1 MEERK
6 KLIKLLKNAVINL
19 GFSTEE
25 NIIRKRNVLLK
36 VIEIEQRNFNKR
48 LKRMKE
54 KFSIIGYRV
63 DIDKWTEDEFM
74 IFMDELVE
82 TLQELTNFQIY
93 KEIKTEEFEDFDIM
107 NSYSKFR
114 IIECRLSIGRKD
126 FELVKIGTKNR
137 IR

>member
-1 MEERK
+1 MLEQLNDDR
-6 KLIKLLKNAVINL
+6 NL
-19 GFSTEE
+19 
-25 NIIRKRNVLLK
+25 LLK
-36 VIEIEQRNFNKR
+36 VIEIEQKHFNER
-48 LKRMKE
+48 LKRTKD
-54 KFSIIGYRV
+54 KFNIIGYRV

-93 KEIKTEEFEDFDIM
+93 KEIKTDEFEDFDIM
-107 NSYSKFR
+107 NSCSKFR

>member
-1 MEERK
+1 MLEQLNDDR
-6 KLIKLLKNAVINL
+6 NL
-19 GFSTEE
+19 
-25 NIIRKRNVLLK
+25 LLK
-36 VIEIEQRNFNKR
+36 VIEKEQKHFNER
-48 LKRMKE
+48 LKRTKD
-54 KFSIIGYRV
+54 KFNIIGYRV
-63 DIDKWTEDEFM
+63 DIDKWSEDEFM

-107 NSYSKFR
+107 NSCSKFR

-126 FELVKIGTKNR
+126 FELTRIGTKNR

>member
-1 MEERK
+1 MLE
-6 KLIKLLKNAVINL
+6 KLNNDRNL
-19 GFSTEE
+19 
-25 NIIRKRNVLLK
+25 LLK
-36 VIEIEQRNFNKR
+36 VIEIEQKHFNER
-48 LKRMKE
+48 LKRIKDE
-54 KFSIIGYRV
+54 FSIIGYRV

-107 NSYSKFR
+107 NSCSKFR

-126 FELVKIGTKNR
+126 FELTRIGTKNR

>member
-1 MEERK
+1 M
-6 KLIKLLKNAVINL
+6 LKQLNDDRNL
-19 GFSTEE
+19 
-25 NIIRKRNVLLK
+25 LLK

-54 KFSIIGYRV
+54 KFSIIGYRI
-63 DIDKWTEDEFM
+63 DIDRWTEDEFM

-82 TLQELTNFQIY
+82 ILQELTNFQIY

-107 NSYSKFR
+107 NSCSKFR

>member
-1 MEERK
+1 MLE
-6 KLIKLLKNAVINL
+6 KLNNDRNL
-19 GFSTEE
+19 
-25 NIIRKRNVLLK
+25 LLK
-36 VIEIEQRNFNKR
+36 VIEIEQKHFNERIKR
-48 LKRMKE
+48 TKD
-54 KFSIIGYRV
+54 KFNIIGYRV
-63 DIDKWTEDEFM
+63 DIDKWTEDEFL
-74 IFMDELVE
+74 IFIDELVE

-114 IIECRLSIGRKD
+114 IIECRLSIGRKE

>member
-1 MEERK
+1 MLE
-6 KLIKLLKNAVINL
+6 KLNNDRNL
-19 GFSTEE
+19 
-25 NIIRKRNVLLK
+25 LLK
-36 VIEIEQRNFNKR
+36 VIEIEQKHFNERIKR
-48 LKRMKE
+48 TKD
-54 KFSIIGYRV
+54 KFNIIGYRV

-107 NSYSKFR
+107 NSCSKFR
-114 IIECRLSIGRKD
+114 IIECRLSLGRKD
-126 FELVKIGTKNR
+126 FELTRIGTKNR

>member
-1 MEERK
+1 MLE
-6 KLIKLLKNAVINL
+6 KLNNDRNL
-19 GFSTEE
+19 
-25 NIIRKRNVLLK
+25 LLK
-36 VIEIEQRNFNKR
+36 VIEIEQKYFNERIKR
-48 LKRMKE
+48 TKD
-54 KFSIIGYRV
+54 KFNIIGYRI
-63 DIDKWTEDEFM
+63 DIDRWTEDEFM

-82 TLQELTNFQIY
+82 ILQELTNFQIY

-107 NSYSKFR
+107 NSCSKFR

>member
-1 MEERK
+1 MLE
-6 KLIKLLKNAVINL
+6 KLNNDRNL
-19 GFSTEE
+19 
-25 NIIRKRNVLLK
+25 LLK
-36 VIEIEQRNFNKR
+36 VIEIEQKHFNERIKR
-48 LKRMKE
+48 IKD
-54 KFSIIGYRV
+54 KFNIIGYRV
-63 DIDKWTEDEFM
+63 DIDKWTEDEFL

-107 NSYSKFR
+107 NSCSKFR

-126 FELVKIGTKNR
+126 FELTRIGTKNR

>member
-1 MEERK
+1 MLEQLNDDR
-6 KLIKLLKNAVINL
+6 NL
-19 GFSTEE
+19 
-25 NIIRKRNVLLK
+25 LLK
-36 VIEIEQRNFNKR
+36 VIEIEQKHFNER
-48 LKRMKE
+48 LKRTKD
-54 KFSIIGYRV
+54 KFNIIGYRV

-93 KEIKTEEFEDFDIM
+93 KEIKTDEFEDIDVM
-107 NSYSKFR
+107 DSWSKFR

-126 FELVKIGTKNR
+126 FELTRIGTKNR

>member
-1 MEERK
+1 MLEQLNDDR
-6 KLIKLLKNAVINL
+6 NL
-19 GFSTEE
+19 
-25 NIIRKRNVLLK
+25 LLK
-36 VIEIEQRNFNKR
+36 VIEKEQKHFNER
-48 LKRMKE
+48 LKRTKD
-54 KFSIIGYRV
+54 KFNIIGYRV

-107 NSYSKFR
+107 NSCSKFR
-114 IIECRLSIGRKD
+114 IIECRLSLGRKD
-126 FELVKIGTKNR
+126 FELTRIGTKNR

>member
-1 MEERK
+1 MLEQLNDDR
-6 KLIKLLKNAVINL
+6 NL
-19 GFSTEE
+19 
-25 NIIRKRNVLLK
+25 LLK
-36 VIEIEQRNFNKR
+36 VIEKEQKHFNER
-48 LKRMKE
+48 LKRTKD
-54 KFSIIGYRV
+54 KFNIIGYRV

-93 KEIKTEEFEDFDIM
+93 KEIKTDEFEDFDVM
-107 NSYSKFR
+107 NSCSKFR

>member
-1 MEERK
+1 MLEQLNDDR
-6 KLIKLLKNAVINL
+6 NL
-19 GFSTEE
+19 
-25 NIIRKRNVLLK
+25 LLK
-36 VIEIEQRNFNKR
+36 VIEIEQKHFNER
-48 LKRMKE
+48 LKRTKD
-54 KFSIIGYRV
+54 KFNIIGYRV

-93 KEIKTEEFEDFDIM
+93 KEIKTDEFEDFDIM
-107 NSYSKFR
+107 NSCSKFR

-126 FELVKIGTKNR
+126 FELTRIGTKNR

>member
-1 MEERK
+1 MLEQLNDDR
-6 KLIKLLKNAVINL
+6 NL
-19 GFSTEE
+19 
-25 NIIRKRNVLLK
+25 LLK
-36 VIEIEQRNFNKR
+36 VIEKEQKHFNER
-48 LKRMKE
+48 LKRTKD
-54 KFSIIGYRV
+54 KFNIIGYRV

-107 NSYSKFR
+107 NSCSKFR
-114 IIECRLSIGRKD
+114 IIECRLSIGRKE

>member
-1 MEERK
+1 MLEQLNDDR
-6 KLIKLLKNAVINL
+6 NL
-19 GFSTEE
+19 
-25 NIIRKRNVLLK
+25 LLK
-36 VIEIEQRNFNKR
+36 VIEKEQKHFNER
-48 LKRMKE
+48 LKRTKD
-54 KFSIIGYRV
+54 KFNIIGYRV

-107 NSYSKFR
+107 NSCSKFR

>member
-1 MEERK
+1 MFEQLNYDR
-6 KLIKLLKNAVINL
+6 NL
-19 GFSTEE
+19 FL
-25 NIIRKRNVLLK
+25 R
-36 VIEIEQRNFNKR
+36 VIELEQRNFNKR

-63 DIDKWTEDEFM
+63 DIDKWTEDEFL

-82 TLQELTNFQIY
+82 ILQELTDFQIY

-126 FELVKIGTKNR
+126 FELTRIGTKNR

>member
-1 MEERK
+1 MLE
-6 KLIKLLKNAVINL
+6 KLNYDRNL
-19 GFSTEE
+19 
-25 NIIRKRNVLLK
+25 LLK
-36 VIEIEQRNFNKR
+36 VIEIEQENFNERIKR
-48 LKRMKE
+48 TKD
-54 KFSIIGYRV
+54 KFNIIGYRV
-63 DIDKWTEDEFM
+63 DIDKWTEDEFI

-93 KEIKTEEFEDFDIM
+93 KEIRTDEFEDFDIM
-107 NSYSKFR
+107 NSCSKFR

>member
-1 MEERK
+1 MLE
-6 KLIKLLKNAVINL
+6 KLNNDRNL
-19 GFSTEE
+19 
-25 NIIRKRNVLLK
+25 LLK
-36 VIEIEQRNFNKR
+36 VIEKEQKHFNER
-48 LKRMKE
+48 LKRTKD
-54 KFSIIGYRV
+54 KFNIIGYRV

-93 KEIKTEEFEDFDIM
+93 KEIKTDEFEDFDIM
-107 NSYSKFR
+107 NSCSKFR

>member
-1 MEERK
+1 MLEQLNDDR
-6 KLIKLLKNAVINL
+6 NL
-19 GFSTEE
+19 
-25 NIIRKRNVLLK
+25 LLK
-36 VIEIEQRNFNKR
+36 VIEIEQKHFNER
-48 LKRMKE
+48 LKRTKD
-54 KFSIIGYRV
+54 KFNIIGYNRI
-63 DIDKWTEDEFM
+63 DIDRWTEDEFM

-82 TLQELTNFQIY
+82 ILQELTNFQIY

-114 IIECRLSIGRKD
+114 IIECRLSIGRKE

>member
-1 MEERK
+1 MWEQLNDDR
-6 KLIKLLKNAVINL
+6 NL
-19 GFSTEE
+19 
-25 NIIRKRNVLLK
+25 LLK
-36 VIEIEQRNFNKR
+36 VIEKEQKHFNER
-48 LKRMKE
+48 LKRTKD
-54 KFSIIGYRV
+54 KFNIIGYRV
-63 DIDKWTEDEFM
+63 DSDKWTEDEFM

-82 TLQELTNFQIY
+82 TLQELTHFQIY

-107 NSYSKFR
+107 NSCSKFR